1 MGVTVTMCLHC
12 SVTHRNPHK
21 GNNQDKETDT
31 KTEQTSSR
39 GKTDRHTDTQT
50 DRQTDTQTDRQC
62 QKLNKVTR
70 TQRSVPYVPWK
81 AGIRLATFL
90 EDRERDSILHCSHS
104 VQSEIHSLASLP
116 RAPWYEMKAGSQ
128 STDIQT
134 DGARNQEEG
143 EVVEQGGE
151 EGIPQQ

>member
-1 MGVTVTMCLHC
+1 MG
-12 SVTHRNPHK
+12 
-21 GNNQDKETDT
+21 ETDT

-39 GKTDRHTDTQT
+39 GKT

-90 EDRERDSILHCSHS
+90 EDRERDSILHCPHRVQSSLQYHPDTRHG

-116 RAPWYEMKAGSQ
+116 RAPWYEMKARSQ

-134 DGARNQEEG
+134 DGARNQGEG